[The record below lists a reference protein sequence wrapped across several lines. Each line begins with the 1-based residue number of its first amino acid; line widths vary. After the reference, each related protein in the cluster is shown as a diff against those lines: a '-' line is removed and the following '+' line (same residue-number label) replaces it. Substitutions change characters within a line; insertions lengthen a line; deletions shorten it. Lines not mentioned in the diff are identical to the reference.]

1 MPSGSYKAVMT
12 HLLPSTRAALFVLLS
27 GCAAGNLNGKNIQS
41 VTVVGTG
48 NDCNEALQQAKVL
61 ASDSVTGSFVD
72 SKKTLLNDTQYYER
86 INEYSGGIVRSYKV
100 LETLTGQPCSVKI
113 SAEVAFDKQNIAVAG
128 AGNSLVLEEVA
139 QYVTKQDEAQKL
151 AYTLVRRP
159 EMFTTRIDRV
169 TVVSEKGGDALLSF
183 DTVAVYPSEKWYSDL
198 ESFLKVEGEYIE
210 YSRSSSLIGL
220 GKSIVTIAALPLLI
234 PLAILLAPFKK
245 DKESVAKGETEELLC
260 FKGDKSYDTLRCYK
274 SSVVNEVKKSL
285 ASAQL
290 WVGTKSAENMDLF
303 MRVNA
308 AGFSLLS
315 QRDLGISYKSSN
327 RVDRNVFDI
336 VEPVGV
342 PYTSK
347 LEVDRRFLLSEKSID
362 VVVKFRN

>member
-1 MPSGSYKAVMT
+1 M
-12 HLLPSTRAALFVLLS
+12 
-27 GCAAGNLNGKNIQS
+27 QS

-72 SKKTLLNDTQYYER
+72 SKKILLNDKEYYEQV
-86 INEYSGGIVRSYKV
+86 NEYGAGIIRSYKV
-100 LETLTGQPCSVKI
+100 LETRTGQPCSVKI
-113 SAEVAFDKQNIAVAG
+113 SAEVAFDKNNIAVTG
-128 AGNSLVLEEVA
+128 GGNGLNLGEVA
-139 QYVTKQDEAQKL
+139 QYVMKQDEARKL

-159 EMFTTRIDRV
+159 EMFTTRIDKV
-169 TVVSEKGGDALLSF
+169 SVVSERGGDAQLSF
-183 DTVAVYPSEKWYSDL
+183 ETVAVNPSDKWYSDL

-210 YSRSSSLIGL
+210 YSRSSSLVSFA
-220 GKSIVTIAALPLLI
+220 KSVATIAALPILI
-234 PLAILLAPFKK
+234 PLAILFAPFKT
-245 DKESVAKGETEELLC
+245 DKEMVAKAEREEMLC
-260 FKGDKSYDTLRCYK
+260 FKGDNSYDTLRCYK

-290 WVGTKSAENMDLF
+290 WVGTKSSENLDLF

-315 QRDLGISYKSSN
+315 QRDLGASYKSSN
-327 RVDRNVFDI
+327 RTDRNVFDI

-342 PYTSK
+342 PYLTK
-347 LEVDRRFLLSEKSID
+347 LEVDKSFLRSETSID